1 MSDILI
7 KGMEMPVTC
16 SYCPLIAYDPDIEWN
31 DGGRETQGAYVC
43 VMTRE
48 LIDNTKREGH
58 CPLVPIPPHGDLVDL
73 KAPFKALYFD
83 EMTEEWEEKMVT
95 VGDVLYSCMVDEMP
109 PITIPA
115 EEGE

>member
-7 KGMEMPVTC
+7 RGMEMPKSC
-16 SYCPLIAYDPDIEWN
+16 GYCPLRHEARDGDECYLGASMTEYQKRPD
-31 DGGRETQGAYVC
+31 D
-43 VMTRE
+43 
-48 LIDNTKREGH
+48 

-73 KAPFKALYFD
+73 IAPFKAQYLD

-115 EEGE
+115 EEGEK